1 MLASIA
7 LVLMMGA
14 SVGPARGA
22 PSAGQAP
29 VETSAALEELV
40 RAYRSGAHERAV
52 AAATLWSDERIV
64 LEVRRLIAEAASR
77 EKAEEREAARL
88 AAAAILAE
96 RALSR
101 RVSGDP
107 ALLAPGFSSAALL
120 VEANPLGTRGRS
132 FAQRFYLLVGL
143 ILHWHLELEVG
154 YTLAAKALQQFPN
167 DPDLQTAV
175 GSMIE
180 TVASLRTYD
189 LPPGSP
195 EDAMR
200 KSGGYASEGGSSG
213 GVLPE
218 FTLAQ
223 AATHY
228 ERALASDPSLDE
240 ARLRLAHVR
249 LLMGLAEEAL
259 PDLERV
265 ATRAGQRRQRY
276 LARLFAGYGRQQR
289 GDAAA
294 AAASYRAC
302 IADGPPAQ
310 TALLALGRSLD
321 ELGDKAGAQEAFA
334 RAAALDA
341 PFDPWWSYGAG
352 QPERFNDL
360 VAQLRELVKARR
372 SP

>member
-1 MLASIA
+1 VMLASIA

-143 ILHWHLELEVG
+143 ILHWR
-154 YTLAAKALQQFPN
+154 F
-167 DPDLQTAV
+167 
-175 GSMIE
+175 S
-180 TVASLRTYD
+180 SSRTI
-189 LPPGSP
+189 PTC
-195 EDAMR
+195 R
-200 KSGGYASEGGSSG
+200 
-213 GVLPE
+213 
-218 FTLAQ
+218 
-223 AATHY
+223 
-228 ERALASDPSLDE
+228 
-240 ARLRLAHVR
+240 
-249 LLMGLAEEAL
+249 
-259 PDLERV
+259 
-265 ATRAGQRRQRY
+265 
-276 LARLFAGYGRQQR
+276 
-289 GDAAA
+289 
-294 AAASYRAC
+294 
-302 IADGPPAQ
+302 
-310 TALLALGRSLD
+310 
-321 ELGDKAGAQEAFA
+321 
-334 RAAALDA
+334 
-341 PFDPWWSYGAG
+341 
-352 QPERFNDL
+352 
-360 VAQLRELVKARR
+360 RR
-372 SP
+372 SAR